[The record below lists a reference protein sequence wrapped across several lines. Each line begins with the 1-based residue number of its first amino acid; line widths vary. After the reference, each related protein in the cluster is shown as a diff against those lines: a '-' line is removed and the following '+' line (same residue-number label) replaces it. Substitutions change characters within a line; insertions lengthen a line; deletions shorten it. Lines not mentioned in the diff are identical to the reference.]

1 METSILNYNS
11 DLWKYVTPKSVFEN
25 YRVIVSNRLASSGQE
40 WTKIFGQY
48 NSGT

>member
-1 METSILNYNS
+1 METSIENLNP

-25 YRVIVSNRLASSGQE
+25 YRVIVANRLATSGQE
-40 WTKIFGQY
+40 WTKIFSQY